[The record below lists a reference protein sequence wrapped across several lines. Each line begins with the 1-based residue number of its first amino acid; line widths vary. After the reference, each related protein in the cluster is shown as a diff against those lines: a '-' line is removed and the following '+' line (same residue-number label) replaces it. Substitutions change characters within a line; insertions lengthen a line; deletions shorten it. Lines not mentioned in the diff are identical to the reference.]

1 MERRSPASSP
11 LAVSSVYHLHCL
23 SISSPSPPIVRCWLI
38 IAMGKDPVRVL
49 VTGAAGL
56 LFVVFLFLFFA
67 VFLAWFDQCLWVA
80 SFSGFL
86 VDFFDRGCVL
96 SRKFLFF
103 VVIMFVGLI
112 WDFFFVY
119 FFYYYYEMFGSLLI
133 SWECLFCLCRT
144 WIFFFNSCRFWVCFW
159 GDWMLR
165 WIS

>member
-112 WDFFFVY
+112 WDFF
-119 FFYYYYEMFGSLLI
+119 
-133 SWECLFCLCRT
+133 LF
-144 WIFFFNSCRFWVCFW
+144 IFFIIIMKCLVPCWSVGSVCSVYVGHEFFF
-159 GDWMLR
+159 
-165 WIS
+165 